1 MRDEEKQMKP
11 KMTIEQ
17 TDNGWIL
24 SYYESARNKTTVC
37 TTWEAVL
44 QVLDEYFGWHNMY
57 GQLKKKL

>member
-1 MRDEEKQMKP
+1 MKP